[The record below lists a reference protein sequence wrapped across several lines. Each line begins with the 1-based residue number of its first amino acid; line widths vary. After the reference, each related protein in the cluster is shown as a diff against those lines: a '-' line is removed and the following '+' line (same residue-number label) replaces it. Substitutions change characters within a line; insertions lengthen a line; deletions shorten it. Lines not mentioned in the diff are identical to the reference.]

1 MPDYSLR
8 LTLPNVSDIDRLFN
22 QKVFPLLSQAVR
34 AIAQEAQLNWTE
46 AVMNA
51 PLWEGE
57 KEQYVK
63 SIKVHYWS
71 DGLAADVVATYKNA
85 EAIENGRPPQDLKD
99 MLNTSDKVRRTKDGR
114 RFLVVPLRQNT
125 PNNIAHAPAMPT
137 SVYELASQMK
147 PSAVTGAGTRAS
159 GEVTSLSPSSGMS
172 PSPVQTPY
180 LSNPATK
187 SAYLVPRNDYS
198 WGGRLTRQMLA
209 DAGATKLEQR
219 RYAGMVRMKEATGGS
234 QYLTFRT
241 MIEGSSGWIIP
252 ARPGLYLARDV
263 AEHLQPVAEAAIA
276 EALRREGIAG

>member
-8 LTLPNVSDIDRLFN
+8 LNLPNVSDIDRIFN
-22 QKVFPLLSQAVR
+22 AKVFPLLSQAVR

-51 PLWEGE
+51 PLWQGE

-63 SIKVHYWS
+63 SISIKYWS
-71 DGLAADVVATYKNA
+71 DGLAADVVATYPNA
-85 EAIENGRPPQDLKD
+85 EAIERGRAPVDLKK
-99 MLNTSDKVRRTKDGR
+99 MLDTSDKVRRTKDGR

-125 PNNIAHAPAMPT
+125 PGNTAHAPAMPT
-137 SVYELASQMK
+137 SVYDLASQMK
-147 PSAVTGAGTRAS
+147 PSSVNGTGMRMS
-159 GEVTSLSPSSGMS
+159 GEVTSLSPGSGMS
-172 PSPVQTPY
+172 PAPSQTPY
-180 LSNPATK
+180 MSSLASR

-209 DAGATKLEQR
+209 DAGASKAEQR

-234 QYLTFRT
+234 SYLTFRT
-241 MIEGSSGWIIP
+241 MIEGSSGWVIP
-252 ARPGLYLARDV
+252 ARPGLYLAKDV

-276 EALRREGIAG
+276 EALRREGIGN